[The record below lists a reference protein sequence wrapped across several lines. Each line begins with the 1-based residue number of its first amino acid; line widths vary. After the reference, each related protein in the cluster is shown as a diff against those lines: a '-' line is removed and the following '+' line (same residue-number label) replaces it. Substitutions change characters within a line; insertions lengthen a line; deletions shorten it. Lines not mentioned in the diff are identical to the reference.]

1 MKTNPDLW
9 RTLQV
14 GDRVRMVELP
24 TPSGT
29 FREWPLHAETR
40 RAYRYLLQRTR
51 PLVVCEIDEY
61 GCPWVQ
67 FRLCG
72 KQGRANKGRME
83 RHSMMLN
90 HGGLRIVAKRN
101 R

>member
-1 MKTNPDLW
+1 MNTNPDLW
-9 RTLQV
+9 RMLKV

-29 FREWPLHAETR
+29 FREWPLHADTR
-40 RAYRYLLQRTR
+40 RAYRYLLRRTT

-67 FRLCG
+67 FRLR
-72 KQGRANKGRME
+72 GRNGRME
-83 RHSMMLN
+83 HHSMMLN
-90 HGGLRIVAKRN
+90 HGGLRIVARRN
-101 R
+101 P